1 MSDIAVI
8 GGGAWGTAIANS
20 LCKNNNN
27 VKLWCFEKEVAEEIN
42 ENHTNSRY
50 LYGVWL
56 NSDIK
61 ASDNLKEVVNGSE
74 YVFYVTPSFVL
85 QNIVK
90 ESKDYLS
97 NDVIPVFLTKGFI
110 DVNKALPQLP
120 LSIADE
126 ILPAKLKGNSVFL
139 SGPSHAEEV
148 ARSVYTGLIASS
160 LNKKNAIKV
169 RDICGNEFLSV
180 FVSFDPIGV
189 QVSAALKNIV
199 AIAFGFADALSEYDK
214 NIGDNTF
221 AMVISTGLNEIQR
234 LAMSMGSTHPET
246 FTSYSAVG
254 DLFVTCTSHHGR
266 NRRFGRDLL
275 ERQLYRQ
282 WENFDDLLTK
292 INLIGYLPEGIFA
305 VKPAMTLK
313 EHYNLK
319 LPIIEHV
326 YAILNRDIKPRDV
339 VKSLMKAFIKND

>member
-120 LSIADE
+120 QALPMKFYLLS
-126 ILPAKLKGNSVFL
+126 
-139 SGPSHAEEV
+139 
-148 ARSVYTGLIASS
+148 
-160 LNKKNAIKV
+160 
-169 RDICGNEFLSV
+169 
-180 FVSFDPIGV
+180 
-189 QVSAALKNIV
+189 
-199 AIAFGFADALSEYDK
+199 
-214 NIGDNTF
+214 
-221 AMVISTGLNEIQR
+221 
-234 LAMSMGSTHPET
+234 
-246 FTSYSAVG
+246 
-254 DLFVTCTSHHGR
+254 
-266 NRRFGRDLL
+266 
-275 ERQLYRQ
+275 
-282 WENFDDLLTK
+282 
-292 INLIGYLPEGIFA
+292 
-305 VKPAMTLK
+305 
-313 EHYNLK
+313 
-319 LPIIEHV
+319 
-326 YAILNRDIKPRDV
+326 
-339 VKSLMKAFIKND
+339 